1 MTILPIPDPP
11 LPDLDLV
18 FVEGNAFMMGL
29 EKEDTDSYG
38 DEQPVHRVVVPSF
51 YMGKYPVTQRL
62 WKAVMGDEEHISYF
76 EGDKRPKT
84 NVSWDDAKLFIEKLN
99 ALAEIQAYV
108 NNWSRPGFCFAC
120 LRRRSGS
127 LRPGAA

>member
-1 MTILPIPDPP
+1 M
-11 LPDLDLV
+11 
-18 FVEGNAFMMGL
+18 
-29 EKEDTDSYG
+29 
-38 DEQPVHRVVVPSF
+38 PSF

-108 NNWSRPGFCFAC
+108 KQLEPPGVLFRLPTEAEWEFAARGGVKSKGRRYAGSDKLKEVGWYDENSYGRPNLLG
-120 LRRRSGS
+120 
-127 LRPGAA
+127 